1 LKQDPYQSDPAF
13 FVLMVILV
21 SLIWSVSAVHCYYPV
36 ISAKNDDSVKSYNLC
51 YSVIP
56 VKTGIQFL
64 RHVMD
69 PRLRGDDRLAD
80 FLRDHQK

>member
-1 LKQDPYQSDPAF
+1 MIDA
-13 FVLMVILV
+13 I
-21 SLIWSVSAVHCYYPV
+21 
-36 ISAKNDDSVKSYNLC
+36 VKSDGLVKNSTLC

-56 VKTGIQFL
+56 VKTGIQLF

-80 FLRDHQK
+80 FLRDHQKLIELSGG